1 MGPFLFLIYVNDLSD
16 NLQSNPTSFTDHS
29 SLFSTIKGSERAAN
43 NLNNDLKETNKWAF
57 QWKMNFNPDPK
68 KQAQEVIFSG
78 KTTKIV
84 QSKIFF
90 NNNPVSKDNS
100 QKHLG
105 LHLDS
110 KLSFD
115 IHFKTILTKIE
126 K

>member
-57 QWKMNFNPDPK
+57 HWKMNFNPDPK

>member
-115 IHFKTILTKIE
+115 IHCKTILTKIE

>member
-115 IHFKTILTKIE
+115 IHFKTILTKVE

>member
-90 NNNPVSKDNS
+90 NNNPFSKDNS